1 MLGVGVLDCGW
12 IHMCLPQTCPSE
24 GGTFPACVL
33 SVVLGV
39 DVKVKRHFG
48 SSPLMQ
54 FVVVV
59 VFVFCHSKKHKWEPA
74 QPKQSR
80 VSEMVSAHLNQSDQ
94 LKATVQRFDIGNF
107 LL

>member
-1 MLGVGVLDCGW
+1 MCLCERQEHVVEERERVCVLGVGVLDCGW

-24 GGTFPACVL
+24 GGTFPARVL
-33 SVVLGV
+33 SVVSVV

-59 VFVFCHSKKHKWEPA
+59 FVFCQSKKHK
-74 QPKQSR
+74 
-80 VSEMVSAHLNQSDQ
+80 
-94 LKATVQRFDIGNF
+94 
-107 LL
+107 

>member
-12 IHMCLPQTCPSE
+12 IHMCLPQTCPSD
-24 GGTFPACVL
+24 GGTFSACVL
-33 SVVLGV
+33 SVVSGV

-48 SSPLMQ
+48 SSPPMQ
-54 FVVVV
+54 FVVV

-80 VSEMVSAHLNQSDQ
+80 SAHLNQSDQ
-94 LKATVQRFDIGNF
+94 LKATVQAPC
-107 LL
+107 LKVHQSY